1 MRRVFVDPGAPQRDA
16 IEEAAKWILNGGIV
30 ALPTDTLY
38 GLAADPFSAAA
49 VARVFD
55 VKGRAA
61 ERALPLIAADTAQ
74 VETHLGTL
82 GEVAARLADRYWPG
96 PLTLLVAA
104 PRAIARDVVGGTG
117 RVGVRVPADGVARAI
132 CELAGRPVTATSANL
147 SGAPATADPDVVEE
161 TLGDRIDLL
170 IDTGATRGGAPSTIV
185 DVSAAAPSL
194 VRAGAIS
201 WEEILE
207 WLKTGRA

>member
-61 ERALPLIAADTAQ
+61 ERALPLMAADTAQ
-74 VETHLGTL
+74 IETHLGTL
-82 GEVAARLADRYWPG
+82 GEVATRLADRYWPG

-132 CELAGRPVTATSANL
+132 CALAGRPVTATSANL

-185 DVSAAAPSL
+185 DVSGAAPSL
-194 VRAGAIS
+194 VRAGAIA